1 MSVRASVNSDQV
13 QQLVSSAELLFLLLG
28 RKISVPIIPGCISFM
43 WTWLLESHVSVAAA
57 QCLKAQLDVVVS
69 IIGVAE
75 RGYPWPDFGL
85 DF

>member
-1 MSVRASVNSDQV
+1 MSSNQV

-28 RKISVPIIPGCISFM
+28 KRISVPVIPGCISFM

-57 QCLKAQLDVVVS
+57 QCLEAQLGVVLS

-75 RGYPWPDFGL
+75 RVSVA
-85 DF
+85 

>member
-1 MSVRASVNSDQV
+1 M
-13 QQLVSSAELLFLLLG
+13 
-28 RKISVPIIPGCISFM
+28 
-43 WTWLLESHVSVAAA
+43 ESHVSVAAA
-57 QCLKAQLDVVVS
+57 QCLKAQLEVVVS